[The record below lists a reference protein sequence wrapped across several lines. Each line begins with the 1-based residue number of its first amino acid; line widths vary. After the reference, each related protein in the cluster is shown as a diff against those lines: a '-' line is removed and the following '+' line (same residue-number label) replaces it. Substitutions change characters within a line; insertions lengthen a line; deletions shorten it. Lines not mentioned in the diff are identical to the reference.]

1 MKGIVLQ
8 AAEHLII
15 ARDDEAGTIKLPYIW
30 AYGLCMAGRR
40 LEFMQWLHQLCSSLN
55 LVIDSIWD
63 GDDGS
68 VLFNAIPIEEA
79 KSN

>member
-1 MKGIVLQ
+1 MKDIVLQ

-40 LEFMQWLHQLCSSLN
+40 LDFMQWLSQLCSVLGV
-55 LVIDSIWD
+55 VIDSICD
-63 GDDGS
+63 GSDGS
-68 VLFNAIPIEEA
+68 VIFNAIPIEEA
-79 KSN
+79 QSN